1 MKLEF
6 PSFASLRLPT
16 FIIQQPSQPSS
27 SILIIH
33 AKYYVTRLLHAS
45 QHIFLDIQLRP
56 IEYHD
61 SFLSFFTPRRIF
73 RGRFSRVHRIN
84 SRSEQRER
92 EIDLSSD
99 LFPPPLLLS
108 TLPAAP
114 TIHLQLERI
123 FSARALAHVTRVCV
137 YIYIYIPRPSATSSR
152 IEFQCGRDLSTS
164 LSTSPVFSVFNS
176 LILHPTFHSLHGKVF
191 GLCFPIIPTD
201 DKN

>member
-1 MKLEF
+1 MHH
-6 PSFASLRLPT
+6 
-16 FIIQQPSQPSS
+16 FITSAHVYNPATSQPSS

-45 QHIFLDIQLRP
+45 QHIFLDSFAPLNITILSSPSLRRGAFSGD
-56 IEYHD
+56 D
-61 SFLSFFTPRRIF
+61 SAAFIGLIRAPSNASVKSIYRQTYSPLPYRPYPPRRQF
-73 RGRFSRVHRIN
+73 TFS
-84 SRSEQRER
+84 
-92 EIDLSSD
+92 SSAS
-99 LFPPPLLLS
+99 FP
-108 TLPAAP
+108 
-114 TIHLQLERI
+114 
-123 FSARALAHVTRVCV
+123 LAHSYMLHVCVCV

>member
-1 MKLEF
+1 MHHFITSAHVYNPATVTTVFLHINY
-6 PSFASLRLPT
+6 PRQILRYTSPPRFST
-16 FIIQQPSQPSS
+16 
-27 SILIIH
+27 
-33 AKYYVTRLLHAS
+33 
-45 QHIFLDIQLRP
+45 HIFRQLRP

-99 LFPPPLLLS
+99 LFPPPLS

-123 FSARALAHVTRVCV
+123 FSARALVHVTRVCMC
-137 YIYIYIPRPSATSSR
+137 IYIYIPRPSATSSR

>member
-1 MKLEF
+1 MHH
-6 PSFASLRLPT
+6 
-16 FIIQQPSQPSS
+16 FITSAHVYNPATSQPSS

-45 QHIFLDIQLRP
+45 QHIFLD
-56 IEYHD
+56 
-61 SFLSFFTPRRIF
+61 SFAPLNITI
-73 RGRFSRVHRIN
+73 
-84 SRSEQRER
+84 
-92 EIDLSSD
+92 LSSPSLRRGAFSGD
-99 LFPPPLLLS
+99 DSAAFIGLIRAPSNASVKSIYRQTYPPLPYR
-108 TLPAAP
+108 PAAP

-123 FSARALAHVTRVCV
+123 FSARALIHVTRVCMC
-137 YIYIYIPRPSATSSR
+137 IYIYIPRPSATSSR